1 MKVWQRALT
10 LLFAVAML
18 FGVTVGPGAAP
29 SSAVDLATARVDM
42 KLLLVAE
49 GSTAPSL
56 GA

>member
-1 MKVWQRALT
+1 VKVWQRALT